1 MYAHIPEYL
10 PTITQSPNHATTEG
24 PLHFK
29 PTYKYDLGTSDYD
42 TSSKGRI
49 PSWTDRILFV
59 PRPGAVQCLAYNADD
74 SIRTSDHRPV
84 YASFSVAVEV
94 SKEVLQGGAMELSPG
109 APVFTSE
116 SQVCTIM

>member
-1 MYAHIPEYL
+1 MWLVYFV
-10 PTITQSPNHATTEG
+10 SEG
-24 PLHFK
+24 PLNFK
-29 PTYKYDLGTSDYD
+29 PTYKYDLGTADYD

-59 PRPGAVQCLAYNADD
+59 PRQGVQCLAYNSDD

-84 YASFSVAVEV
+84 YASFSVDVDLSTHIDVEP
-94 SKEVLQGGAMELSPG
+94 GSPG
-109 APVFTSE
+109 HPVFTSE